1 MLLRLSNSDIEEY
14 LKSLEKQSKDIKEE
28 IFRLAWYMRGS
39 VNSTDLFHLYSN
51 EDRLIISE
59 IVKENIEIT
68 KKSGM
73 PII

>member
-1 MLLRLSNSDIEEY
+1 MLLRLPNSEIEGY
-14 LKSLEKQSKDIKEE
+14 LKNLEQQTKGIKEE

-39 VNSTDLFHLYSN
+39 VSSTDLFYLYSN
-51 EDRLIISE
+51 EDRAIISE
-59 IVKENIEIT
+59 IVKENIELT